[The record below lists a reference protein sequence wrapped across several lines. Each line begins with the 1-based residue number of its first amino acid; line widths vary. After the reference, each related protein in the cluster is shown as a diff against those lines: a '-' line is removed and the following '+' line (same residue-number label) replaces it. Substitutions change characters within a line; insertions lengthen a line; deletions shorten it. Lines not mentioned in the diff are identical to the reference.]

1 MKTTIDKYNLQN
13 VVIDPVMVCKGC
25 DLILVP
31 DAAESIKK
39 LLMLRCDIITPNTV
53 EAAYLADMPEVT
65 TVEQIKEAAE
75 KIVAAGAKSV
85 VIKGGERLSDNSAID
100 IFYDGKEFTEMAVPK
115 IYPSYNQDRKSVV

>member
-1 MKTTIDKYNLQN
+1 M
-13 VVIDPVMVCKGC
+13 P
-25 DLILVP
+25 
-31 DAAESIKK
+31 
-39 LLMLRCDIITPNTV
+39 RCDIITPNTV

-100 IFYDGKEFTEMAVPK
+100 IFTMARNSQKWLCRKFILPTTMAQAA
-115 IYPSYNQDRKSVV
+115 PSRQQLPQVWQTALA